1 MPILA
6 LDGIGPELPP
16 IGDYWVAPNAYL
28 IGNVRLGR
36 NVSVW
41 FGTIIRGD
49 NEPIEIGDN
58 TNIQENC
65 VLHTDNG
72 VAFKI
77 GRNCSVGHQ
86 AVLHGCIIGDDC
98 LIGIGATILNSAVI
112 GSNCLIGSRSL
123 ITERKLIP
131 RNSLVMGAPGKVVRE
146 ISPDEAERIK
156 ATASRY
162 AEKARSF
169 QGRLS
174 EAV

>member
-1 MPILA
+1 M
-6 LDGIGPELPP
+6 
-16 IGDYWVAPNAYL
+16 
-28 IGNVRLGR
+28 
-36 NVSVW
+36 
-41 FGTIIRGD
+41 
-49 NEPIEIGDN
+49 
-58 TNIQENC
+58 
-65 VLHTDNG
+65 LHTDKG

-98 LIGIGATILNSAVI
+98 LIGIGATILNNAVI

-131 RNSLVMGAPGKVVRE
+131 RNSLVMGAPAKVVRE

>member
-41 FGTIIRGD
+41 FGSVIRAD

-65 VLHTDNG
+65 VLHTDEG
-72 VAFKI
+72 VPFKI

-98 LIGIGATILNSAVI
+98 LIGIGATILNNAVI

-123 ITERKLIP
+123 VTERKSIP
-131 RNSLVMGAPGKVVRE
+131 PNSLVMGVPAKVVRE
-146 ISPDEAERIK
+146 LSPGDAERIK
-156 ATASRY
+156 ATARHY
-162 AEKARSF
+162 AEKARGF